1 MPTARR
7 RVVAVALAAGVV
19 PWVIVDWSNGA
30 YPLFSVGFVY
40 PESMTVV
47 GLPTY
52 LRSVGTVPPALR
64 AWPTA
69 VALWGGGVAAAAL
82 DVDWRVT
89 AGVLAFAGGSVVS
102 LAAAVTAQPSLTG
115 VPVGAGA
122 LWLAAGYVAVVGRGR

>member
-19 PWVIVDWSNGA
+19 PWVIVDWSNGV

-52 LRSVGTVPPALR
+52 LRSVGTVPP
-64 AWPTA
+64 
-69 VALWGGGVAAAAL
+69 
-82 DVDWRVT
+82 
-89 AGVLAFAGGSVVS
+89 
-102 LAAAVTAQPSLTG
+102 
-115 VPVGAGA
+115 
-122 LWLAAGYVAVVGRGR
+122 